1 MYKGVLGTNGTIV
14 AVKVINLYQKGA
26 SSSFVAECEA
36 LKNIRHRNLIKIITI
51 CSSIDFKGVD
61 FKALFYEYIQ
71 NGSLEEWLHQI
82 NNLPEVRNLTLIQR
96 LNTAI
101 DVASAIEYLHHYCQP
116 PIIHGDL
123 EPSNVLL
130 DQEMVAHVGDFELA
144 RFLFYHTLSTTHQT
158 KSSSIGIKG
167 TVG

>member
-1 MYKGVLGTNGTIV
+1 M
-14 AVKVINLYQKGA
+14 KVSNLNQKGA

-61 FKALFYEYIQ
+61 LKALVHEYIQ
-71 NGSLEEWLHQI
+71 NESLEEWLHQI
-82 NNLPEVRNLTLIQR
+82 NNLLEVSNLTLIQR

-101 DVASAIEYLHHYCQP
+101 DVASAIKYLHHYCQP
-116 PIIHGDL
+116 PIIPGDL
-123 EPSNVLL
+123 KQSNVLL
-130 DQEMVAHVGDFELA
+130 DQEMVAHVGDFGLA

-158 KSSSIGIKG
+158 QSSSTGIKG
-167 TVG
+167 TVGYVA